1 MDRRTISVIDYGA
14 GNIASVVNMIR
25 HVGGEADVI
34 SSPHDLAHVEK
45 LLLPG
50 VGAFDHAMECLKRG
64 GWLNELNK
72 CVLERE
78 IPVMG
83 ICLGMQLMCKSS
95 EEGVAQGLGW
105 VDAQVL
111 KFDFQADSV
120 RLKVPHM
127 GWNAASVVKSDP
139 LFVDLAI
146 ERRFYFVHSYYVDC
160 RNERDVLLSCNYGRR
175 FVAGFRSKNIW
186 GFQFHP
192 EKSHKFG
199 MEIFKRFLEV

>member
-1 MDRRTISVIDYGA
+1 MGRRKISVIDYGA

-25 HVGGEADVI
+25 HVGGEAEVI
-34 SSPHDLAHVEK
+34 SSPQDLAGVEK

-50 VGAFDHAMECLKRG
+50 VGAFDHAMECLERG
-64 GWLNELNK
+64 GWLDELNK
-72 CVLERE
+72 CVLERK

-83 ICLGMQLMCKSS
+83 ICLGMQLMCNSS

-105 VDAQVL
+105 IDAQVL
-111 KFDFQADSV
+111 KFDFQSDSV

-127 GWNAASVVKSDP
+127 GWNVAFVVKSDP

-160 RNERDVLLSCNYGRR
+160 HNEDNILLSCNYGRS
-175 FVAGFRSKNIW
+175 FVAGFRNGNVW

-192 EKSHKFG
+192 EKSHRFG

>member
-1 MDRRTISVIDYGA
+1 MDRRKISVIDYGA

-25 HVGGEADVI
+25 HVGGEAEVI
-34 SSPHDLAHVEK
+34 SSPQHLTHVEK

-50 VGAFDHAMECLKRG
+50 VGSFDHAMECLKEG
-64 GWLNELNK
+64 GWLDELNK
-72 CVLERE
+72 CVLERKV
-78 IPVMG
+78 PVMG

-105 VDAQVL
+105 IDAQVL
-111 KFDFQADSV
+111 KFDFQSDAV

-127 GWNAASVVKSDP
+127 GWNAATVVKRDP
-139 LFVDLAI
+139 LFVDHAT

-160 RNERDVLLSCNYGRR
+160 HNKDDVLLSCSYGHS
-175 FVAGFRSKNIW
+175 FVAGFRNRNVW

-192 EKSHKFG
+192 EKSHRFG